1 MNKYKNG
8 KDRKDN
14 FITTFKFD
22 ADLEK
27 YYKNIP
33 MIILIESIKNN
44 WTLEKITVQDY
55 LNTLIRNDML
65 NFLQKH
71 NITSIEEYF
80 EANNIKGE

>member
-14 FITTFKFD
+14 FITTFKVD

-44 WTLEKITVQDY
+44 WALEKITVQDY

>member
-14 FITTFKFD
+14 FITTFKVD

>member
-14 FITTFKFD
+14 FITTFKVD

-44 WTLEKITVQDY
+44 WTLEKTTVQDY